1 MARPESD
8 RGQHVWIAIIAVILI
23 AAAAY
28 IASSVFAPLALAL
41 FIIAMVWPMQ
51 HWLEARIPKLL
62 ALTISA
68 LTAIAACIVFAGLVA
83 WGFGRVARSLIADA
97 AYYQSLYDE
106 VVRWLEARGI
116 SIAGVWAEHFNVR
129 WMLRAAQDIT
139 GRVNTTL
146 TFWLIAFC
154 YVLLGLLEVGDMRA
168 KLMAMK
174 NRAAATVILNGTISV
189 ARKIRKYMWVRTQMS
204 ILTGLL
210 VWLFAWAV
218 DLQFAAEWGVIAFA
232 LNYIPF
238 IGPFIATFFP
248 TALALADFAS
258 WQMALFVFIGLN
270 IIQFV
275 VGNYVEPR
283 VSGSVLALS
292 PTLVVFAVLLWAFIW
307 GLFGAFIGVPIAIAI
322 IAFCE
327 QHPSSRWVADLLGAP
342 PEKSV

>member
-1 MARPESD
+1 MAKAEAG
-8 RGQHVWIAIIAVILI
+8 RGQEAWIAIIAVIMT
-23 AAAAY
+23 AAAAF

-51 HWLEARIPKLL
+51 HWLETRMPKLL
-62 ALTISA
+62 ALTISL
-68 LTAIAACIVFAGLVA
+68 LTAIAACVVFAGLVA
-83 WGFGRVARSLIADA
+83 WGFGRVGRSLIADA
-97 AYYQSLYDE
+97 AYYQTLYDQ
-106 VVRWLEARGI
+106 VVRWLEEQGI
-116 SIAGVWAEHFNVR
+116 SIAGLWTEHFNVR
-129 WMLRAAQDIT
+129 WMLRTAQQIT
-139 GRVNTTL
+139 GRVNTTM

-174 NRAAATVILNGTISV
+174 NREAARVILNGTIAVSH
-189 ARKIRKYMWVRTQMS
+189 KIRKYMWVRTQMS
-204 ILTGLL
+204 ILTGVL

-238 IGPFIATFFP
+238 IGPFVATFFP

-258 WQMALFVFIGLN
+258 WQMALGVFVGLN

-283 VSGSVLALS
+283 VSGTVLSLS
-292 PTLVVFAVLLWAFIW
+292 PALVVFAVFLGAFIW

-322 IAFCE
+322 VAFCE
-327 QHPSSRWVADLLGAP
+327 QHASTRWIAEILGAP
-342 PEKSV
+342 PEA